1 MMNQHFPELKIPEV
15 DLQAI
20 ARRIHRHCM
29 GFRGADLKRSTTQIL
44 NTVPA
49 FLVLCVVMG
58 LLATNYYWA
67 SLLLAVPTAGF
78 LLRIFIIQHD
88 CGHGSFMPTR
98 RGSDILGA
106 LLSVFTLTP
115 YDHWKRSHAAHHAGS
130 GNLDKRGFGD
140 IETLTVAE
148 YDALSRLGRLKY
160 RIYRNLIVQLVIG
173 APVNFIIFQRW
184 PSSYA
189 LRDRDA
195 WFSVAYLNLAMV
207 VFYGSLMWFFGPAV
221 IFKVF
226 LPVVT
231 IAAWVGGW
239 LFYVQHQFEDGVWD
253 KADSWDFHVAALMGS
268 SHYVLP
274 RVLQWFTGNI
284 GLHHIHHLCSGIPN
298 YRLEECLKASPE
310 LQQIGIKL
318 TIWESL
324 KSIPLVLWHEG
335 ERRMISIREYHALA
349 TVKA

>member
-1 MMNQHFPELKIPEV
+1 MNQHFPELRMPEG
-15 DLQAI
+15 DLQAM

-29 GFRGADLKRSTTQIL
+29 NFRGADLKRSTIQIL

-49 FLVLCVVMG
+49 FLVLCIVMG
-58 LLATNYYWA
+58 FLATNYYWL
-67 SLLLAVPTAGF
+67 SLLIALPAAGF

-98 RGSDILGA
+98 RGSDIVGA

-115 YDHWKRSHAAHHAGS
+115 YDHWKRSHASHHAAS
-130 GNLDKRGFGD
+130 GNLDKRGIGD

-148 YDALSRLGRLKY
+148 YEALSRMGRLKY

-173 APVNFIIFQRW
+173 APLNFIILQRW

-207 VFYGSLMWFFGPAV
+207 VFYGSLMWMFGPV
-221 IFKVF
+221 LILKIF

-239 LFYVQHQFEDGVWD
+239 LFYVQHQFEDSVWD
-253 KADSWDFHVAALMGS
+253 KADSWDFHVAALLGS

-274 RVLQWFTGNI
+274 KVLQWFTGNI

-310 LQQIGIKL
+310 LQQIGVKL
-318 TIWESL
+318 TVWESL

-335 ERRMISIREYHALA
+335 ERRMISFSEHRQLIAVR
-349 TVKA
+349 T

>member
-1 MMNQHFPELKIPEV
+1 MNQHFPELRIPED
-15 DLQAI
+15 DLQAM

-29 GFRGADLKRSTTQIL
+29 GFRGADLKRSTIQIL

-49 FLVLCVVMG
+49 FLVLCVLMG

-67 SLLLAVPTAGF
+67 SLLLAFPAAGF

-115 YDHWKRSHAAHHAGS
+115 YDHWKRSHAAHHAAS
-130 GNLDKRGFGD
+130 GNLDKRGVGD

-148 YDALSRLGRLKY
+148 YDALSRFGRLKY
-160 RIYRNLIVQLVIG
+160 RFYRNLIVQLVIG
-173 APVNFIIFQRW
+173 APLNFLILQRW
-184 PSSYA
+184 PSAYA

-195 WFSVAYLNLAMV
+195 WFSVAYLNLAIV
-207 VFYGSLMWFFGPAV
+207 AFYGSLMWLFGPALILK
-221 IFKVF
+221 IFV
-226 LPVVT
+226 PVVV

-239 LFYVQHQFEDGVWD
+239 LFYVQHQFEDSVWD

-274 RVLQWFTGNI
+274 KFLQWFTGNI

-298 YRLEECLKASPE
+298 YRLEECLNASLE
-310 LQQIGIKL
+310 LQQIGVKL

-335 ERRMISIREYHALA
+335 ERRMISFREYRALA
-349 TVKA
+349 LVRA